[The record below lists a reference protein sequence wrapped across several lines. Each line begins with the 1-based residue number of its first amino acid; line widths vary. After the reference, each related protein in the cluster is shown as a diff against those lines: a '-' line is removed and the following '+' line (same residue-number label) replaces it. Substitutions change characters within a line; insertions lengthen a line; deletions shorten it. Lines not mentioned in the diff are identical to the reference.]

1 MNSQDMAYDDEE
13 VKEFQG
19 GQSGGSETTWA
30 LEKPLC
36 LEKRH
41 STTEEVQCEVGA
53 GVTQLLVSVKEA
65 PR

>member
-1 MNSQDMAYDDEE
+1 MAYNDEE

-19 GQSGGSETTWA
+19 GQSGESEMTQA
-30 LEKPLC
+30 LEKPLW
-36 LEKRH
+36 LEKRY

-53 GVTQLLVSVKEA
+53 GVTQLPVLVKEA